1 MPAAGCANA
10 KLSDELQLAVIYTY
24 RRLSK
29 GTIQTRYQDYIIN
42 CVFFVTFFYIFGI
55 MRKIRK
61 MLRNI
66 NNVNISKQVGNM
78 PLIYVR
84 LKFTRD

>member
-42 CVFFVTFFYIFGI
+42 CVFFVTF
-55 MRKIRK
+55 
-61 MLRNI
+61 LE
-66 NNVNISKQVGNM
+66 
-78 PLIYVR
+78 L
-84 LKFTRD
+84 